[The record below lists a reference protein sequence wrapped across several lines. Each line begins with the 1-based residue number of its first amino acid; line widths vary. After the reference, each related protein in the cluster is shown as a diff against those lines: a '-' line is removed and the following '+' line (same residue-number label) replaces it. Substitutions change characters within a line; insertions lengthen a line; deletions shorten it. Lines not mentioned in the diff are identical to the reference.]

1 MSWESAWSE
10 GRTGWDAGEAVPA
23 LSEVLERMERA
34 PGRAL
39 VPGAG
44 SGYDALALA
53 QAGWE
58 VVALDVAPT
67 AARRFEALR
76 DARGVSAERARVEVG
91 DFFTWEPGERFDLIW
106 DYTFLCAID
115 PARRREWAARMW
127 ELLAPGGELVT
138 LIFPI
143 VDQADGADHR
153 EGEHGPPYRMHPE
166 LVGRLVAG
174 RFDEVASWEPAASHP
189 GREGMERVARWSR
202 REVAG
207 G

>member
-1 MSWESAWSE
+1 MSWETAWSE
-10 GRTGWDAGEAVPA
+10 GRTGWDAGSPAPA
-23 LSEVLERMERA
+23 LLEVLERFERA

-44 SGYDALALA
+44 SGYDALALEA
-53 QAGWE
+53 AGWE

-76 DARGVSAERARVEVG
+76 DAHGVSAERARVEVA
-91 DFFTWEPGERFDLIW
+91 DFFTWEPAGRFDLVW

-115 PARRREWAARMW
+115 PSTRGAWARRMW

-143 VDQADGADHR
+143 FDLADGADHR
-153 EGEHGPPYRMHPE
+153 DGEAGPPYRMHPE
-166 LVGRLVAG
+166 IVRRLVSE
-174 RFDEVASWEPAASHP
+174 RFDEVALWEPESSHL
-189 GREGMERVARWSR
+189 GRAGKERVARWSR
-202 REVAG
+202 REVVG